1 MWPYTVLL
9 LSALA
14 LLVGALIPIQAATN
28 AALSKAIGSV
38 FYASLVLF
46 AVGFVVVA
54 SFLAIKR
61 LAPPSSA
68 AFHAAPAYGYLGGFV
83 VATYVLAI
91 TYLAPRIGVGNAIC
105 FIVTGQIVSAV
116 VIDHF
121 GLFGAGLQPVTWQ
134 RAVGVLLMVLG
145 LFLARRA

>member
-9 LSALA
+9 LSGLA

-46 AVGFVVVA
+46 GVGFVVVA
-54 SFLAIKR
+54 SFLVIKR

-68 AFHAAPAYGYLGGFV
+68 AFQAAPAYGYLGGFV

-116 VIDHF
+116 AIDHF
-121 GLFGAGLQPVTWQ
+121 GLFGAGVQPVNWQ
-134 RAVGVLLMVLG
+134 RAAGVLLMILG